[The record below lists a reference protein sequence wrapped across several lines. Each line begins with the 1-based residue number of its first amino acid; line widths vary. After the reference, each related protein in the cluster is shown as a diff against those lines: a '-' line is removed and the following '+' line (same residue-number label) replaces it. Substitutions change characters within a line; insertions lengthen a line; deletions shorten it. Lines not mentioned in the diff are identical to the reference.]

1 MPGDVGWGLLLM
13 PCLVSQRRD
22 GSRAWKVGQRGSPPA
37 VSGHVLVSPGSQ
49 KDPWGPEG
57 SAQVLTSSSQLF
69 PAQLGA
75 LTRSASHLALSRD
88 PMPRVTD
95 SNCISFLGLPAQS
108 TTDWSRKQQT
118 FIFFH
123 FRRLEVLDQGV
134 GRIRLFCVLS
144 PWLADGAFSL
154 CLHMVVPLCVCALT
168 ASSHED
174 TSHI

>member
-1 MPGDVGWGLLLM
+1 MGTPLGCVPSVKQVPFRPVLIMPGDVGWGLLLM

-37 VSGHVLVSPGSQ
+37 VSGHVLVSPGTQ

-69 PAQLGA
+69 PAQMGA

-108 TTDWSRKQQT
+108 TTDWSHKQQT

-134 GRIRLFCVLS
+134 GRIRLGL
-144 PWLADGAFSL
+144 
-154 CLHMVVPLCVCALT
+154 
-168 ASSHED
+168 
-174 TSHI
+174 